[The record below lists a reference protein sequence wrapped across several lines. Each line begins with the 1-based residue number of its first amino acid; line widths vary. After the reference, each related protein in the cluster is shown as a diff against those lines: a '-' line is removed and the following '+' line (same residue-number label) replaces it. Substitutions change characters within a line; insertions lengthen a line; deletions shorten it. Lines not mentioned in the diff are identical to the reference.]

1 MNARQETCWTGHR
14 GIALLVAL
22 IFLTLFACLAVAIAV
37 VADANLTIAHN
48 RIEGQQALALAG
60 TGLQLIQKSIGGM
73 SVSGVADAAGMHALV
88 RDHLAADF
96 ATSTMVDAHLITTG
110 PDGVTVPMVA
120 LTRADGRQGFVT
132 LNIRSSGG
140 ATDSTTVTIASTGN
154 FGSAR
159 RAASYNMTVQRG
171 KTVLADY
178 GIASRSSVQMTG
190 NAKILGADDPADANI
205 LSATYST
212 TNAIQL
218 TGDVQIAGDAAVINP
233 DGRIRKTGNATIG
246 GQQIIGAAEPEWPQV
261 DISCFKPFAT
271 NTYSGTGSGDLTL
284 SNVRIPPNTNPTFSG
299 NVVILGVL
307 YIQPPNKVTFSG
319 NASIVGVIVAD
330 EPTAD
335 NLTANQI
342 KFTGN
347 VSTAG
352 VESLPAG
359 AAYDGLRDLAGS
371 FLLAP
376 GFSTQFSGNFNT
388 VNGCMVASEFKFT
401 GNAGGRIQGGIVNL
415 RDSVV
420 QVTGDACLVV
430 DRQDADEHPAGIV
443 SSTKLVCVSGSY
455 SE

>member
-1 MNARQETCWTGHR
+1 
-14 GIALLVAL
+14 
-22 IFLTLFACLAVAIAV
+22 
-37 VADANLTIAHN
+37 
-48 RIEGQQALALAG
+48 
-60 TGLQLIQKSIGGM
+60 
-73 SVSGVADAAGMHALV
+73 
-88 RDHLAADF
+88 
-96 ATSTMVDAHLITTG
+96 
-110 PDGVTVPMVA
+110 
-120 LTRADGRQGFVT
+120 
-132 LNIRSSGG
+132 
-140 ATDSTTVTIASTGN
+140 VTIASTGN

-178 GIASRSSVQMTG
+178 GIASRGPIQMTG
-190 NAKILGADDPADANI
+190 NARVLGADDPADASV

-218 TGDVQIAGDAAVINP
+218 SGNVQIAGDAAVVNP
-233 DGRIRKTGNATIG
+233 DGRIRKTGNVTIG
-246 GQQIIGAAEPEWPQV
+246 GRQIIGAAEPEWPQV

-271 NTYSGTGSGDLTL
+271 NTYSGGGSGNLVL

-347 VSTAG
+347 VRSLS
-352 VESLPAG
+352 VENLPPG
-359 AAYDGLRDLAGS
+359 AAYDGLRDLTGS

-376 GFSTQFSGNFNT
+376 GFSTQFSGNFGT
-388 VNGCMVASEFKFT
+388 INGCMVASEFKFD
-401 GNAGGRIQGGIVNL
+401 GNAGGTVVGGIANL
-415 RDSVV
+415 RDSIV
-420 QVTGDACLVV
+420 QVTGEACLAV
-430 DRQDADEHPAGIV
+430 DRRGLDEPAGVV
-443 SSTKLVCVSGSY
+443 SSTKLVCVAGSY
-455 SE
+455 AE

>member
-1 MNARQETCWTGHR
+1 
-14 GIALLVAL
+14 
-22 IFLTLFACLAVAIAV
+22 
-37 VADANLTIAHN
+37 
-48 RIEGQQALALAG
+48 
-60 TGLQLIQKSIGGM
+60 LIQKSIGGM
-73 SVSGVADAAGMHALV
+73 FVSGVADAAGMHTLI

-96 ATSTMVDAHLITTG
+96 AASTMVDTHLITTG
-110 PDGVTVPMVA
+110 PDGVTVPMIA

-132 LNIRSSGG
+132 LSIRSSGG

-154 FGSAR
+154 FGSAS
-159 RAASYNMTVQRG
+159 RAAFYNMTVQRG

-178 GIASRSSVQMTG
+178 GIASRGPIQMTG
-190 NAKILGADDPADANI
+190 NARVLGADDPADGSI

-218 TGDVQIAGDAAVINP
+218 TGNVQIAGDAAVVNP
-233 DGRIRKTGNATIG
+233 DGLIRETGNATVD

-261 DISCFKPFAT
+261 DISCFKAFAT
-271 NTYSGTGSGDLTL
+271 NTYSGGGSGDLTL
-284 SNVRIPPNTNPTFSG
+284 SNICIPPNTNPTFSG

-330 EPTAD
+330 EPTSD

-352 VESLPAG
+352 VQNLPAG
-359 AAYDGLRDLAGS
+359 AAYDGLRDLTGS

-376 GFSTQFSGNFNT
+376 GFSTQFSGNFGT
-388 VNGCMVASEFKFT
+388 INGCMVASEFKFS
-401 GNAGGRIQGGIVNL
+401 GNAGGTVVGGIANL

-420 QVTGDACLVV
+420 QVTGNARLVV
-430 DRQDADEHPAGIV
+430 DRQDPSEHPAGIV
-443 SSTKLVCVSGSY
+443 SSTRLVCVAGSY
-455 SE
+455 AE